1 MIWQKKKIALLLDWG
16 IDRKIFSI
24 TLDNASAN
32 EVLQKKLCEQLKL
45 QNSLICNGDYFH
57 VRCSAHV
64 LNIIVQEGLRV
75 GSDALNKI
83 RESIKYVRGSEA
95 RKIAFKECVIQVRGI
110 DTKVGLRMDVATRW
124 NSTYLMLKS
133 AIRSTCLWMLG
144 YP

>member
-1 MIWQKKKIALLLDWG
+1 MA
-16 IDRKIFSI
+16 
-24 TLDNASAN
+24 
-32 EVLQKKLCEQLKL
+32 
-45 QNSLICNGDYFH
+45 
-57 VRCSAHV
+57 
-64 LNIIVQEGLRV
+64 
-75 GSDALNKI
+75 SDALNNI
-83 RESIKYVRGSEA
+83 RESIKYVRESEA

>member
-1 MIWQKKKIALLLDWG
+1 VA
-16 IDRKIFSI
+16 
-24 TLDNASAN
+24 
-32 EVLQKKLCEQLKL
+32 
-45 QNSLICNGDYFH
+45 
-57 VRCSAHV
+57 
-64 LNIIVQEGLRV
+64 
-75 GSDALNKI
+75 SDALNNI
-83 RESIKYVRGSEA
+83 RESIKYVRESEA